1 VSLPLLDAFVTGTDR
16 GVGKTAVCA
25 RMAEEARAR
34 GLVPGVLKAVQTGD
48 DDDALWV
55 ASRVPGTV
63 AATVYHYESPLAPAL
78 AARMDDEPP
87 VAIATIVEAVLE
99 LRRHCD
105 GVIVEGSGGLL
116 EPLVGRLTFADL
128 ALALELPVIIVC
140 PPGRSAINHAAL
152 TVAAAREAGLAIAG
166 LAICGGS
173 PQPDGGE
180 RAIREELG
188 RIATVLE
195 VIPHDPARSRGAHSS
210 PDPG

>member
-1 VSLPLLDAFVTGTDR
+1 VSLPILDAFVTGTDT
-16 GVGKTAVCA
+16 GVGKTVVCA
-25 RMAEEARAR
+25 RMAAEARAR
-34 GLVPGVLKAVQTGD
+34 GLVPGVLKAVQTGE
-48 DDDALWV
+48 DDDAMWV
-55 ASRVPGTV
+55 ASHVPGTV
-63 AATVYHYESPLAPAL
+63 AATVYHYESSLAPAL
-78 AARMDDEPP
+78 AARVDDEPP
-87 VAIATIVEAVLE
+87 VDIATIVEAVLE

-140 PPGRSAINHAAL
+140 PAGRSTLNHAAL

-166 LAICGGS
+166 LAICGVS

-180 RAIREELG
+180 RAILQELE

-195 VIPHDPARSRGAHSS
+195 VIPHDPARSPGTRGS
-210 PDPG
+210 PDST